1 MAGIPA
7 ICGLSRVALLTALA
21 AKGTPSGVTM
31 PNTITPL
38 AYSVEEAAQQLS
50 VSSQSVR
57 RLIDRGELKAR
68 RVGTRVI
75 VPKNELERWLEGSR
89 R

>member
-1 MAGIPA
+1 
-7 ICGLSRVALLTALA
+7 
-21 AKGTPSGVTM
+21 M

-38 AYSVEEAAQQLS
+38 AYSVEDAAKQLS

-75 VPKNELERWLEGSR
+75 VSKNELERWLEGSR

>member
-1 MAGIPA
+1 M
-7 ICGLSRVALLTALA
+7 
-21 AKGTPSGVTM
+21 PS
-31 PNTITPL
+31 TITPPL
-38 AYSVEEAAQQLS
+38 AYSLEEAAQQLS

-75 VPKNELERWLEGSR
+75 VPKNELERFLAGQK
-89 R
+89 

>member
-1 MAGIPA
+1 
-7 ICGLSRVALLTALA
+7 
-21 AKGTPSGVTM
+21 M

-38 AYSVEEAAQQLS
+38 AYSVEDAAKQLS

-68 RVGTRVI
+68 RVGRRVI
-75 VPKNELERWLEGSR
+75 VPKNELERWLEGVGR
-89 R
+89 

>member
-1 MAGIPA
+1 
-7 ICGLSRVALLTALA
+7 
-21 AKGTPSGVTM
+21 M

-38 AYSVEEAAQQLS
+38 AYSLEEAAQQLS

-68 RVGTRVI
+68 RVGRRVI

>member
-1 MAGIPA
+1 
-7 ICGLSRVALLTALA
+7 
-21 AKGTPSGVTM
+21 M
-31 PNTITPL
+31 PNTVTPL
-38 AYSVEEAAQQLS
+38 AYSLEEAAKQLS

>member
-1 MAGIPA
+1 
-7 ICGLSRVALLTALA
+7 
-21 AKGTPSGVTM
+21 M
-31 PNTITPL
+31 PNTITPPL